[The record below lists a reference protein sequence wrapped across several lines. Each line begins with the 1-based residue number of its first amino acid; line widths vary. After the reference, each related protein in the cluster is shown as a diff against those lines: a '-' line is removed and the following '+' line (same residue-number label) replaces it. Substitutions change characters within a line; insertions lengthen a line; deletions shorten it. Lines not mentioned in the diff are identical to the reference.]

1 MTEAERQQKAEAL
14 DRLAHWLDDRF
25 KIPGTNIRFGLDGL
39 LGLVPG
45 VGDTASSLI
54 SLYLVIEARRIGVSR
69 LTITRMLF
77 NVLLDWAIGLIPL
90 LGDIFDIAY
99 KANRRNI
106 RLLKKHLA
114 RQNTWKTRST
124 QDQIGL

>member
-1 MTEAERQQKAEAL
+1 MTEAERQRKTEAL

-25 KIPGTNIRFGLDGL
+25 AIPGTNIRIGLDGL

-45 VGDTASSLI
+45 IGDTATSLI
-54 SLYLVIEARRIGVSR
+54 SLYLVIEARRIGVPR
-69 LTITRMLF
+69 LIIARMLI

-90 LGDIFDIAY
+90 VGDIFDIAY

-106 RLLKKHLA
+106 RLLKKHL
-114 RQNTWKTRST
+114 T
-124 QDQIGL
+124 QKNP

>member
-25 KIPGTNIRFGLDGL
+25 SFPGTNIRFGLDGL

-45 VGDTASSLI
+45 VGDTASSLV

-114 RQNTWKTRST
+114 RQNT
-124 QDQIGL
+124 

>member
-1 MTEAERQQKAEAL
+1 MNEAERQQKAEAL

-39 LGLVPG
+39 LGIVPG
-45 VGDTASSLI
+45 IGDTASSLA
-54 SLYLVIEARRIGVSR
+54 SLYLVIEARRLGVPR
-69 LTITRMLF
+69 LTIARMLI
-77 NVLLDWAIGLIPL
+77 NVLLDWVIGLIPL

-106 RLLKKHLA
+106 ALLQKHLA
-114 RQNTWKTRST
+114 KTGT
-124 QDQIGL
+124 

>member
-1 MTEAERQQKAEAL
+1 
-14 DRLAHWLDDRF
+14 
-25 KIPGTNIRFGLDGL
+25 
-39 LGLVPG
+39 
-45 VGDTASSLI
+45 
-54 SLYLVIEARRIGVSR
+54 
-69 LTITRMLF
+69 MLF

-114 RQNTWKTRST
+114 RQNT
-124 QDQIGL
+124 

>member
-1 MTEAERQQKAEAL
+1 MTEAERQRKAEAL

-25 KIPGTNIRFGLDGL
+25 AIPGTNIRFGLDGL

-45 VGDTASSLI
+45 IGDTATSLV
-54 SLYLVIEARRIGVSR
+54 SVYLVYEARRIGVPR
-69 LTITRMLF
+69 RTIARMLI

-90 LGDIFDIAY
+90 LGDVFDIAY

-106 RLLKKHLA
+106 RLLRKHFA
-114 RQNTWKTRST
+114 RQKS
-124 QDQIGL
+124 